1 MSFFFL
7 LPLLIQ
13 EELEEQLMRAN
24 EYLMAPSLLD
34 KPELRDDKQRGIK
47 KARREKKSPE
57 RGKGGSGMRVVG
69 LWGAGGRQAQRGVT
83 QILNY

>member
-1 MSFFFL
+1 MSFFSL

-34 KPELRDDKQRGIK
+34 KSELRDDKQRGIK
-47 KARREKKSPE
+47 QARREKIQ
-57 RGKGGSGMRVVG
+57 KGGRVGVG
-69 LWGAGGRQAQRGVT
+69 
-83 QILNY
+83 